1 MRTLSLLVLLLPL
14 YACDSDSVDEQEDAR
29 EVVVDFEEETSEATS
44 AEEERDR
51 EQEDGPLDRPPT
63 PGSWYYRDT
72 PTGGVVMFGEPETE
86 PRFSIRC
93 DGEMVHFD
101 HAGGADM
108 EGTVQMTI
116 YTSLGSTR
124 IDASPAG
131 TELPL
136 LRASLPAGD
145 SRVVRLADATG
156 TFAVVLDDGEPLVMP
171 HTEHLSRLLRECGRL
186 SAGDRLPID
195 PEATPE
201 AVIREYYAAIRRG
214 DYPLAYR
221 LWNDNG
227 RASGQTYRA
236 FASGF
241 ENTATTSVTIGRPS
255 RIEGAAGSQFI
266 TLPVEIDAVT
276 RDGKEQRFSG
286 SYQLQRSLVD
296 GAGAEGRAWRI
307 HSADIV
313 EK

>member
-1 MRTLSLLVLLLPL
+1 MRTLSFLILLLPL
-14 YACDSDSVDEQEDAR
+14 YACDSDSAGEQEDVR
-29 EVVVDFEEETSEATS
+29 EVVVDLEGESSDAAS
-44 AEEERDR
+44 AEEGEGGG
-51 EQEDGPLDRPPT
+51 GPLDRPPAS
-63 PGSWYYRDT
+63 GSWYYRDT

-86 PRFSIRC
+86 PWFSVRC

-116 YTSLGSTR
+116 YTSLGNTH
-124 IDASPAG
+124 IDASPVG

-145 SRVVRLADATG
+145 SWVIRLADATG
-156 TFAVVLDDGEPLVMP
+156 TIAVALEEGAPLVMP
-171 HTEHLSRLLRECGRL
+171 HSEHLSRLLRECGRL
-186 SAGDRLPID
+186 GAGDQLPID

-201 AVIREYYAAIRRG
+201 TVIREYYAAIRRG
-214 DYPLAYR
+214 DYRLAYR

-241 ENTATTSVTIGRPS
+241 ENTATTSVTIGAPS
-255 RIEGAAGSQFI
+255 GIEGAAGSQFI

-276 RDGKEQRFSG
+276 RDGKEQRFRG
-286 SYQLQRSLVD
+286 NYRLKRILVD

-307 HSADIV
+307 YSADI
-313 EK
+313 EEIEN